1 MGERSENI
9 KMTSDLLLEELM
21 SRYGDSIQ
29 RICVVYLLDY
39 QLAEDAVQE
48 TFIKAMKS
56 YGSFRGEASEKTWI
70 TRIAINCCKNIR
82 RTRWFQHY
90 RNELPDILYSGS
102 NDLSESVVEKKVV
115 FDALSELGELD
126 RELIVM
132 HYYEELS
139 IDEISRI
146 IGKNTNTTRQKLF
159 RARNRIKKLLLEAGY
174 GR

>member
-1 MGERSENI
+1 
-9 KMTSDLLLEELM
+9 M
-21 SRYGDSIQ
+21 SKYGDSIQ
-29 RICVVYLLDY
+29 RICVVYLQDY

-56 YGSFRGEASEKTWI
+56 YGSFRRDASEKTWI

-82 RTRWFQHY
+82 RTRWFQYY
-90 RNELPDILYSGS
+90 RNELTDIFYSES
-102 NDLSESVVEKKVV
+102 NDLSESIVEKKGV

-132 HYYEELS
+132 HYYEDLS
-139 IDEISRI
+139 IDEISRV

-159 RARNRIKKLLLEAGY
+159 RARNRIRKILLEAGY